1 MNKKLVVHQNGYKD
15 CGPSCLLSI
24 MRYYGLEASHEEVS
38 FSLRT
43 NENGTSAYNIINGSK
58 LYGFDGYGIH
68 YTSDEIINNEINFP
82 IICHV
87 LKNNYYHFI
96 VIYSKKKKY
105 LEIMDPSSNI
115 SLLSFEEF
123 KKIYLGSSLV
133 IFPVKKVDCFNKYKN
148 LKNFVFDYIKLEY
161 INIIKILILS
171 YIVIVLGIITNYY
184 MLISID
190 YVLPEYIYYKYLKIT
205 IVFLIMYITK
215 NILNYIRNKYLI
227 YVENTIYKKI
237 NSDIIRKFFNL
248 PYQFFKNK
256 STGEIISRLSDLK
269 VFKELL
275 SEIVVTLLV
284 DLLLILISFAVL
296 VNISIKLFMII
307 LFQLL
312 IYIFIVIIFKNKFS
326 IKNENM
332 LIKEGEYNKIISENI
347 NGYETNKNLNM
358 INYSI
363 KKIDVKFNSYI
374 DSSLSYKNILNKQN
388 LFKTLIVDIF
398 YLFIIFLGITMVS
411 NKIISLGE
419 FILFNTIVYYF
430 AEPIKNIVDL
440 YPEVNYLKNIYR
452 RINDL
457 LIVKNDKDILKDIIL
472 KEDIVIEDLSYS
484 YDGYK
489 KLFDNVSLKIK
500 YGTKYLLYGES
511 GIGKS
516 TIIKILIKYIND
528 YEGDIYFGDL
538 NLKDISKNSLLD
550 NIVYVSQNSYVNHDT
565 LKNNIVYDRNISD
578 LEYERVLEIC
588 NLKELRNNK
597 KMRNDFLIEDNGF
610 NISGGERQKIILARS
625 LLNRFNYLILDEALS
640 EVDYFEEKQIINR
653 IFDIYHDKTIIY
665 ISHKKEIINM
675 FKDKYKLERSNS
687 DKQ

>member
-1 MNKKLVVHQNGYKD
+1 
-15 CGPSCLLSI
+15 
-24 MRYYGLEASHEEVS
+24 
-38 FSLRT
+38 
-43 NENGTSAYNIINGSK
+43 
-58 LYGFDGYGIH
+58 
-68 YTSDEIINNEINFP
+68 
-82 IICHV
+82 
-87 LKNNYYHFI
+87 
-96 VIYSKKKKY
+96 
-105 LEIMDPSSNI
+105 
-115 SLLSFEEF
+115 
-123 KKIYLGSSLV
+123 
-133 IFPVKKVDCFNKYKN
+133 
-148 LKNFVFDYIKLEY
+148 
-161 INIIKILILS
+161 
-171 YIVIVLGIITNYY
+171 
-184 MLISID
+184 
-190 YVLPEYIYYKYLKIT
+190 
-205 IVFLIMYITK
+205 
-215 NILNYIRNKYLI
+215 
-227 YVENTIYKKI
+227 
-237 NSDIIRKFFNL
+237 
-248 PYQFFKNK
+248 
-256 STGEIISRLSDLK
+256 
-269 VFKELL
+269 
-275 SEIVVTLLV
+275 
-284 DLLLILISFAVL
+284 
-296 VNISIKLFMII
+296 
-307 LFQLL
+307 
-312 IYIFIVIIFKNKFS
+312 
-326 IKNENM
+326 
-332 LIKEGEYNKIISENI
+332 
-347 NGYETNKNLNM
+347 
-358 INYSI
+358 
-363 KKIDVKFNSYI
+363 
-374 DSSLSYKNILNKQN
+374 
-388 LFKTLIVDIF
+388 
-398 YLFIIFLGITMVS
+398 MVS

>member
-1 MNKKLVVHQNGYKD
+1 M
-15 CGPSCLLSI
+15 
-24 MRYYGLEASHEEVS
+24 
-38 FSLRT
+38 
-43 NENGTSAYNIINGSK
+43 
-58 LYGFDGYGIH
+58 
-68 YTSDEIINNEINFP
+68 
-82 IICHV
+82 
-87 LKNNYYHFI
+87 
-96 VIYSKKKKY
+96 
-105 LEIMDPSSNI
+105 
-115 SLLSFEEF
+115 
-123 KKIYLGSSLV
+123 
-133 IFPVKKVDCFNKYKN
+133 
-148 LKNFVFDYIKLEY
+148 
-161 INIIKILILS
+161 
-171 YIVIVLGIITNYY
+171 
-184 MLISID
+184 
-190 YVLPEYIYYKYLKIT
+190 
-205 IVFLIMYITK
+205 
-215 NILNYIRNKYLI
+215 
-227 YVENTIYKKI
+227 
-237 NSDIIRKFFNL
+237 
-248 PYQFFKNK
+248 
-256 STGEIISRLSDLK
+256 
-269 VFKELL
+269 
-275 SEIVVTLLV
+275 
-284 DLLLILISFAVL
+284 ILISFAVL

-472 KEDIVIEDLSYS
+472 KEDIVIKDLSYS